1 MKKKFFAL
9 FIVLACA
16 ISVIRPIQA
25 AELPKEVEENYR
37 IMGMSDEDIRNI
49 KIELK
54 SENSDNALTNTERE
68 FYKNRGFSDSDL
80 DLMVSNSSGLE
91 SQVAL
96 RVHGSYPREKGIILV
111 TKDKIDGVVPLGHAA
126 IVYNHYLVV
135 ESDAQDGVHYGDNNW
150 WKTRKI
156 TYGLKVHTLSQYERG
171 QVADWC
177 SRKRTLP
184 YNWNFYDVDTR
195 SRFYCSQLVWA
206 GFKDIYNVDLNG
218 GQFGQAIYPPE
229 MIDSGYV
236 YKIYIKGDGY

>member
-9 FIVLACA
+9 FIVLACV

-49 KIELK
+49 KIELQ

-68 FYKNRGFSDSDL
+68 FYKNRGFSESDL
-80 DLMVSNSSGLE
+80 
-91 SQVAL
+91 
-96 RVHGSYPREKGIILV
+96 
-111 TKDKIDGVVPLGHAA
+111 
-126 IVYNHYLVV
+126 
-135 ESDAQDGVHYGDNNW
+135 
-150 WKTRKI
+150 
-156 TYGLKVHTLSQYERG
+156 
-171 QVADWC
+171 
-177 SRKRTLP
+177 
-184 YNWNFYDVDTR
+184 
-195 SRFYCSQLVWA
+195 
-206 GFKDIYNVDLNG
+206 DLNG